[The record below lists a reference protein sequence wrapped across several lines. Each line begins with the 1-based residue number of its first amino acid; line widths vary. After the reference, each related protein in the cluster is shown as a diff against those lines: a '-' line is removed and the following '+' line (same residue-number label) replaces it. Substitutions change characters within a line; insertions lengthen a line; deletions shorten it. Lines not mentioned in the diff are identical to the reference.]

1 MENRWQYEAMGS
13 GESREELEGLIDNID
28 EEEWEIAR
36 RYHPL
41 EFDRRAIN
49 QKLAALTSNAQGGS
63 PMKITI
69 ILQVRVRVRNDE
81 LGAAFQRW
89 YPKLGSGQ
97 EAPLAA

>member
-1 MENRWQYEAMGS
+1 MGS
-13 GESREELEGLIDNID
+13 GESREELEGLIGDID

-63 PMKITI
+63 PHENHDHTA
-69 ILQVRVRVRNDE
+69 
-81 LGAAFQRW
+81 GARARPQ
-89 YPKLGSGQ
+89 
-97 EAPLAA
+97 